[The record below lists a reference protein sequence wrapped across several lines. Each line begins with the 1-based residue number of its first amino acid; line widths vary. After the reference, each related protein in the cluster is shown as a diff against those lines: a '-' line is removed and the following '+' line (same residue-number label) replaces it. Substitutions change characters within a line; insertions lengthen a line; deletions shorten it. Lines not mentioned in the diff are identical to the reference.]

1 MALSR
6 RRNPCPSVV
15 LYALL
20 GSVVAHADAPDVRS
34 EEVCGSDH
42 AREVRQVM
50 IARNP
55 NSAGMTFEA
64 ESALRFNR
72 GLIIRDFLRLR
83 AERPALIPE
92 VVQAIDVARLRR
104 DGDSGHVTAD
114 VCAVVRFMSEHYAR
128 PGQSADDYLRGTDA
142 WSEPVIEALPE
153 VPFVPTPP
161 RPRPPRLMR
170 VAMLDVQPPPVEV
183 EALALEPVAIAP
195 EPEPVQLA
203 EVGPA
208 VSDPPAMPDPAVQRI
223 AQTVIADIEDQL
235 QVPRYLSFREA
246 RIEAERLAEDD
257 LERRREQSLLASERI
272 VALLETLKR
281 VPVLR
286 DAVHASLG
294 TEGRARLE
302 AGILA
307 SFRSVPDEER
317 ARALSL
323 WVELEAAA
331 AEKR

>member
-1 MALSR
+1 MALSHSR
-6 RRNPCPSVV
+6 KLCPTLV
-15 LYALL
+15 LCALL
-20 GSVVAHADAPDVRS
+20 GSVSVHAEPVDLRS

-42 AREVRQVM
+42 MREVRQVM

-55 NSAGMTFEA
+55 NSAGVAFET
-64 ESALRFNR
+64 ESGLRFNR

-83 AERPALIPE
+83 AERPALVPE
-92 VVQAIDVARLRR
+92 VVRAIDAVRLRG
-104 DGDSGHVTAD
+104 DGDSGRLTAD

-128 PGQSADDYLRGTDA
+128 PGQSADGYLRGTDA
-142 WSEPVIEALPE
+142 WSEPVLEALPE
-153 VPFVPTPP
+153 LPFVPAPP
-161 RPRPPRLMR
+161 RPRPVRLVR
-170 VAMLDVQPPPVEV
+170 VAMLDVQPPPLPSAPV
-183 EALALEPVAIAP
+183 AAALEPQP

-208 VSDPPAMPDPAVQRI
+208 VPDPAVQRI
-223 AQTVIADIEDQL
+223 AQTVIQDIEDQL

-246 RIEAERLAEDD
+246 RIEAQRLAEDD
-257 LERRREQSLLASERI
+257 LKQRREQSLLASERI

-294 TEGRARLE
+294 AEGRARLE
-302 AGILA
+302 ASILE